1 MNKFMESD
9 DKNWVI
15 PSPSQNNVQFPSS
28 MLQRTIQLQ
37 AKPIFPKAYEDA
49 KLLQA
54 FVKSSLI
61 IVFHMVCVTSRNSLT
76 LFIVTCDLCV

>member
-1 MNKFMESD
+1 
-9 DKNWVI
+9 
-15 PSPSQNNVQFPSS
+15 

-37 AKPIFPKAYEDA
+37 AKPVFSKAYEGA

-61 IVFHMVCVTSRNSLT
+61 IVFHMACVTSRNSLT